1 MVKKGNIVQYRERLD
16 KSLALPHLTDEQIL
30 KTLVKTQLQR
40 SSSKVE
46 IEGCNEKLVET
57 KTKEIYDFLSMLR
70 SASGD
75 NSAGSSTSR
84 SDWKVSYRCHVFFT
98 FQLLI

>member
-1 MVKKGNIVQYRERLD
+1 M
-16 KSLALPHLTDEQIL
+16 TDVIIL
-30 KTLVKTQLQR
+30 GSYVYLLLFVY
-40 SSSKVE
+40 SFGVA
-46 IEGCNEKLVET
+46 GCNEKLVET

-84 SDWKVSYRCHVFFT
+84 SDWKVSYGCHVFFP